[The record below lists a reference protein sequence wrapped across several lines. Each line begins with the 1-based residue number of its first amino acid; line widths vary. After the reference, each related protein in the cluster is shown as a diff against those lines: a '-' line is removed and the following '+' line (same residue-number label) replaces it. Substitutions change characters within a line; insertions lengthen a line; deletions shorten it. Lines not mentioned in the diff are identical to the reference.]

1 MRAFAERQVSKS
13 SPAAARARIAAA
25 GAIAANNSF
34 NIYDAALSRT
44 VGHGLYLAAAMLNH
58 SCDPNCSVSFHGAPP
73 APSLGSARRNWA
85 HRRRWCSRER
95 SSWKHAVHLLWCPMR
110 LSGSAQRGSPLEIP
124 FCTACCKAD
133 SLNRC
138 CKAQRRQQRWHV
150 FNECIWTNWGSLR
163 VPAAV
168 ATGARAGSV
177 MCR

>member
-1 MRAFAERQVSKS
+1 MRAFAERQVSKG

-85 HRRRWCSRER
+85 HRHRRCSGER
-95 SSWKHAVHLLWCPMR
+95 SSWTDALRLLWCQMR
-110 LSGSAQRGSPLEIP
+110 RSSSARRGSPLEIP
-124 FCTACCKAD
+124 FCTACCKA
-133 SLNRC
+133 
-138 CKAQRRQQRWHV
+138 QRRQQRWHV
-150 FNECIWTNWGSLR
+150 FNACDWTIWGRER
-163 VPAAV
+163 VPVAV
-168 ATGARAGSV
+168 AAGARADSV
-177 MCR
+177 MCG